1 MELYLAGGTV
11 SWHVDLWP
19 TEDSIK
25 SLMGKGAVASQQDP
39 QTSWLPLWQ
48 SLTTCLSEGTE
59 ELCTWMASGPLV
71 EMKLLCLMYFLSHI
85 LL

>member
-1 MELYLAGGTV
+1 MILVCLKTVKIIGGCCACLGCCMELYLAGGTV

-39 QTSWLPLWQ
+39 
-48 SLTTCLSEGTE
+48 
-59 ELCTWMASGPLV
+59 
-71 EMKLLCLMYFLSHI
+71 
-85 LL
+85 